1 MKRWKDLA
9 DSADDDDDVKI
20 GVGDVR
26 VTDGGAGANGGAEGK
41 SDGAE
46 GADAG
51 ADAANGEGA
60 AEGAGVGAEGADA
73 GADAGA
79 GAGVDAGAE
88 GAGAGAGAGAAGAG
102 AGAKGGDAGAGANRG
117 GAGKMGVLRAMEQV
131 VGKMRFSKFSAEALE
146 AAKPYTDY
154 LSQTLLLT
162 PMQCIFLS
170 VLLEITDSS
179 GVGLIE
185 LSKFFDC
192 SKTRML
198 YYSSE
203 LDELVRMNYVTSE
216 VNDDIFDSDRKKGEP
231 NYFVPIG
238 VVKALKEN
246 RAYKPEPPKV
256 VDCYALF
263 DCFDRLFQE
272 RVSNALREDV
282 FQREILRLLDAN
294 QQLDFVAHIKNH
306 HLEIN
311 DMIMLIYFCKLFF
324 ENRDDEIG
332 SHDVRGAF
340 DNRDFQNSWGG
351 LVDGVSK
358 LLTEGCIESANEDGI
373 AEPGYFKLTENAK
386 RELLGELHIISIEQ
400 KASQYLIQ
408 SSSLHP
414 KELFYD
420 RAVGKQVDELTE
432 MLGIERFNQIQ
443 KSLDGKGMR
452 NGFAC
457 LFYGAPGT
465 GKTETVNQIAIRT
478 GRDLMPVNV
487 TDIQEMWVG
496 ASERNMRGVFE
507 KYRELAKTQE
517 KKPILLFNEADAV
530 ISKRMQIKGAVDK
543 MENSVQNI
551 ILEEMEKLDGIMIAT
566 TNLVGNIDTA
576 FERRFIYKI
585 EFTKPTLEARKAIW
599 KSMLPELTDGE
610 AQELALKYSFSGGQ
624 IENVTRKVAVKEA
637 IFGYDKIQMA
647 DLLAICDAEKSVFFG
662 QARAM
667 GKIGY

>member
-1 MKRWKDLA
+1 LA

-26 VTDGGAGANGGAEGK
+26 VVDAGAGANRGAEGK

-46 GADAG
+46 GVDV
-51 ADAANGEGA
+51 GEGA
-60 AEGAGVGAEGADA
+60 GEGAD
-73 GADAGA
+73 
-79 GAGVDAGAE
+79 AGVDAGAE
-88 GAGAGAGAGAAGAG
+88 GDAAGAG
-102 AGAKGGDAGAGANRG
+102 DDAGDG
-117 GAGKMGVLRAMEQV
+117 GGKMAVLRAMEKV
-131 VGKMRFSKFSAEALE
+131 VYRMRMSKLSTEALE

-154 LSQTLLLT
+154 LSKKLALT
-162 PMQCIFLS
+162 PMQCVFLS
-170 VLLEITDSS
+170 VLLEITDNS

-192 SKTRML
+192 SKTSML
-198 YYSSE
+198 YHSCE
-203 LDELVRMNYVTSE
+203 LDELVKMNYVTSQ
-216 VNDDIFDSDRKKGEP
+216 VHDDIFCDSDRKEQEP
-231 NYFVPIG
+231 SYFVPMG

-272 RVSNALREDV
+272 RVSNALREEA
-282 FQREILRLLDAN
+282 FQREIMRLLDAN
-294 QQLDFVAHIKNH
+294 RQLDFVAHIKSHNFD
-306 HLEIN
+306 IN
-311 DMIMLIYFCKLFF
+311 DTVMLIYFCKLYF

-340 DNRDFQNSWGG
+340 DNRDFQDSWGG
-351 LVDGVSK
+351 LLGGVSK
-358 LLTEGCIESANEDGI
+358 LLLEGCIENSNEDGI

-386 RELLGELHIISIEQ
+386 SELLGELHILSKPQ
-400 KASQYLIQ
+400 QASLDLIQ
-408 SSSLHP
+408 CSSLHP
-414 KELFYD
+414 KQLFYD
-420 RAVGKQVDELTE
+420 EAVERQVDELTE
-432 MLGIERFNQIQ
+432 MLGIERFKQIQ

-452 NGFAC
+452 SGFAC

-465 GKTETVNQIAIRT
+465 GKTETVNQIAILT

-487 TDIQEMWVG
+487 TDIQDMWVG

-507 KYRELAKTQE
+507 KYRELSKKQE

-530 ISKRMQIKGAVDK
+530 ISKRMKVRGAVDK

-576 FERRFIYKI
+576 FERRFIYKV
-585 EFTKPTLEARKAIW
+585 EFTKPTSEARKAIW

-647 DLLAICDAEKSVFFG
+647 DLLEICDSEKSVFFG

-667 GKIGY
+667 GRIGY